1 MPVKAPVFSPVPV
14 HNWTGL
20 YIGGHVG
27 VAGGTFDNNV
37 ALLIPGPVGE
47 DGGLMGGVQVGYNW
61 QINQLVFGI
70 EADTSAIEVRAAT
83 GPASFDEDWLT
94 TVRGRVGYAWQRALL
109 YLTVGVGFT
118 NVEVSTIAGSTSKVQ
133 AGLAIGAGVE
143 MALWWPGWS
152 ARAEYLYVE
161 VPKDSYFIGLTRMD
175 GGSDNHIGRFAV
187 NYKLW

>member
-1 MPVKAPVFSPVPV
+1 MRKVLLSGAALLMLGVTLAAAADLGRMPVKAPVFSPVPV

-61 QINQLVFGI
+61 QVNQLVFGI
-70 EADTSAIEVRAAT
+70 EADTSAIA
-83 GPASFDEDWLT
+83 
-94 TVRGRVGYAWQRALL
+94 
-109 YLTVGVGFT
+109 VGVGFT
-118 NVEVSTIAGSTSKVQ
+118 NVEVATSAGSTSKVQ